1 MSELNNCSSLDQAKK
16 CTKESYSRE
25 TVIRLFSSLCE
36 LSDLKEKASHSKNL
50 SLPSI
55 ISPSLLVSANNY
67 NTDISNRFSFFCA
80 NPTESKAFYD
90 ATALQQWQK
99 NINTTPKP
107 PISEI
112 PFCSGWL
119 GYFAYPT
126 SLTTNTKTSGVKAG
140 DAKPIAEFNYYPWA
154 ICFDHKEL
162 TLNLLG
168 TPSEAAYAI
177 FKLLQSPD
185 QLTQLKTEQA
195 HKNLSSL
202 FSTEGFSPQWSKDDY
217 TKAFDK
223 IQHYLRAG
231 DCYQINLTQPYT
243 AQYQGQAS
251 SLLTP
256 LLTQMQPNF
265 GGYFKG
271 AGNKGI
277 GGSASG
283 VELISL
289 SPERFISIDN
299 NGRLEAKP
307 IKGTIKRDSKG
318 DNDQQLINE
327 LTNSS
332 KNQAENLMIVD
343 LLRNDLSISAV
354 PGSVKVDKLFELE
367 SHPNVH
373 HLVSTISAQLKTD
386 TTAAMAISQAFPG
399 GSITGAPKIRAME
412 IIEELEAEPRSLY
425 CGSLGYFSDSGH
437 CDFNILI
444 RNLEFRDNTIKCWG
458 GGGITIDSE
467 VDDEYEES
475 ITKIKRIMD
484 VVESAGKSSN

>member
-1 MSELNNCSSLDQAKK
+1 MSELNNSSSLEQTRICIK
-16 CTKESYSRE
+16 SPYSRE
-25 TVIRLFSSLCE
+25 AVISLFSGLCE
-36 LSDLKEKASHSKNL
+36 LSDLKEQASHPKNL

-55 ISPSLLVSANNY
+55 NSPSLLISANNH

-80 NPTESKAFYD
+80 NPTKSQAFYD
-90 ATALQQWQK
+90 AAALQKWQK
-99 NINTTPKP
+99 NLNTTPKP
-107 PISEI
+107 PTSEI

-119 GYFAYPT
+119 GYFEYPRT
-126 SLTTNTKTSGVKAG
+126 AKIDTTKS
-140 DAKPIAEFNYYPWA
+140 IAEFNYYPWV
-154 ICFDHKEL
+154 ICFDHQES

-168 TPSEAAYAI
+168 TPSESAYLI
-177 FKLLQSPD
+177 FGLLQNPD
-185 QLTQLKTEQA
+185 KLEQCKSEQT
-195 HKNLSSL
+195 HKSSLPL
-202 FSTEGFSPQWSKDDY
+202 FSTEGFIPQWSKGDY

-223 IQHYLRAG
+223 IQNYLRAG
-231 DCYQINLTQPYT
+231 DCYQINLTQPFR
-243 AQYQGQAS
+243 AQYQGPAN

-256 LLTQMQPNF
+256 LFTQMQPNF
-265 GGYFKG
+265 GGYFK
-271 AGNKGI
+271 
-277 GGSASG
+277 SATL
-283 VELISL
+283 ELISL

-307 IKGTIKRDSKG
+307 IKGTIKRGLD
-318 DNDQQLINE
+318 DYNDQQHINE

-343 LLRNDLSISAV
+343 LLRNDLSISAL

-386 TTAAMAISQAFPG
+386 TSAAMAISQAFPG

-412 IIEELEAEPRSLY
+412 IIEELEVEPRSLY

-444 RNLEFRDNTIKCWG
+444 RNLEFRDNTITCWG

-467 VDDEYEES
+467 LNDEYEES
-475 ITKIKRIMD
+475 ITKIKRIMN
-484 VVESAGKSSN
+484 VVENAGKVSN